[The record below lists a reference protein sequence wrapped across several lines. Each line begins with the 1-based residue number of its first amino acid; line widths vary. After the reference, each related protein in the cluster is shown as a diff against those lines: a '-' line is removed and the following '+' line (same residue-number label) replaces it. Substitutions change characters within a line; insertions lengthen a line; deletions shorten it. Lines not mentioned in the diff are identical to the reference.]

1 LKPQKPIPLSRTERV
16 IAVVP
21 EYAKGSGWGNQ
32 VLWVHIADHA
42 TGTLRSECV
51 QPEDQTQEQMTLF
64 RIGAVVHAALVDS
77 IGTKRSR
84 K

>member
-42 TGTLRSECV
+42 AGTLRTECI
-51 QPEDQTQEQMTLF
+51 QTEDQTSEQLTLF
-64 RIGAVVHAALVDS
+64 RIGAVVHAELVES
-77 IGTKRSR
+77 VKTERSLP
-84 K
+84 

>member
-1 LKPQKPIPLSRTERV
+1 MKPQKPIQLSRTERV
-16 IAVVP
+16 LAVVP
-21 EYAKGSGWGNQ
+21 EYCAGPGWANSP
-32 VLWVHIADHA
+32 LWVHIADHA
-42 TGTLRSECV
+42 TGTLRSECI
-51 QPEDQTQEQMTLF
+51 QPEDQTPEQLTLF